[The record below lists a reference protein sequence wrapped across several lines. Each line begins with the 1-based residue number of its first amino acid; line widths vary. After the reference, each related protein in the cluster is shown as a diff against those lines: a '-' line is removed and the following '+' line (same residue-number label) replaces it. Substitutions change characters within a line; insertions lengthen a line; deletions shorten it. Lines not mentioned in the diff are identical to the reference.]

1 MIIDLL
7 SLSLAAAAATAF
19 APDVAPESEEPEEP
33 TAFEGFS
40 QPDPAAEP
48 VPAPAPATD
57 DGAGPPTWIAGAF
70 VDTSYLLNSNF
81 PGNHLYAGAV
91 THPRTG
97 EFTLNVVAAQLRH
110 EATEDEPLRF
120 ELALHAGAAVD
131 ALYAGEPVPGGAAG
145 NFAGPEVW
153 KHIALAN
160 AGYRFAS
167 GTEIDAGLQGA
178 PIGVGGFWSKDNWT
192 YSPALASNA
201 VPYYLM
207 GLRVAQDLPKGLR
220 AEAWMVNGWQ
230 TIGDVNKAPSG
241 LVGLHWAGGRTT
253 AAAQVFFGP
262 EQADLDPESWFVHV
276 DTQVIWDG
284 RPVGVAVVADAGREG
299 RTAGGQ
305 DSYWIGGGVWVRG
318 FLWETERS
326 ALVLAARP
334 EAWGDPNGRIYG
346 TPQTL
351 LSGTIGPSLYLRD
364 LLQVRLEYRYDRS
377 LASDGFF
384 LRGDSLALVDDQ
396 HTVMLNLLGKVEHAF
411 ARRRPQ

>member
-1 MIIDLL
+1 MTIDLL
-7 SLSLAAAAATAF
+7 ALTLAAAASTS
-19 APDVAPESEEPEEP
+19 VPETVETPAEEPSQLESFGEP
-33 TAFEGFS
+33 EPG
-40 QPDPAAEP
+40 AEP
-48 VPAPAPATD
+48 VPAPPPPAD
-57 DGAGPPTWIAGAF
+57 DGKGPPTWVAGAF
-70 VDTSYLLNSNF
+70 VDTSYLFNSNM
-81 PGNHLYAGAV
+81 PANHLYAGAV

-97 EFTLNVVAAQLRH
+97 EFTLNVVAAYVSH
-110 EATEDEPLRF
+110 EASEEEPVRF

-167 GTEIDAGLQGA
+167 GTEIDAGLMGA
-178 PIGVGGFWSKDNWT
+178 PIGIGGFWSKDNWT
-192 YSPALASNA
+192 YSPALASNG

-207 GLRVAQDLPKGLR
+207 GVRVAQDLPKGLR
-220 AEAWMVNGWQ
+220 AEGWLVNGWQ
-230 TIGDVNKAPSG
+230 TIGDVNRAPSG

-262 EQADLDPESWFVHV
+262 EQVDLDPESWFVHL
-276 DTQVIWDG
+276 DTQVMWDG

-299 RTAGGQ
+299 RTAGGD

-318 FLWETERS
+318 FVWERERS
-326 ALVLAARP
+326 ALVIAARP

-346 TPQTL
+346 LPQTL
-351 LSGTIGPSLYLRD
+351 ISATVGPSLYLRD
-364 LLQVRLEYRYDRS
+364 LFQLRLEYRYDRS

-384 LRGDSLALVDDQ
+384 WRGDSLTLADDQ
-396 HTVMLNLLGKVEHAF
+396 HTVMLNALGKFEHAF
-411 ARRRPQ
+411 ARRRPR